1 MEYLLVGTIIDSFSL
16 DGTIKI
22 VSSTDRPEQRFK
34 EGAKL
39 FLFNKLTKEYSEI
52 TVEKSRL
59 SGDLLFVKFE
69 EYNTPEEVKAIKGF
83 EIHTIKDRKDL
94 EVGYYYF
101 SDLVG
106 CKVIDESKNLLGI
119 VSKVEE
125 FPAQLTLRVKRD
137 NGPDFFVPFVKAFIK
152 DVNIEN
158 KEIMINV
165 IGGML

>member
-16 DGTIKI
+16 DGTVKI
-22 VSSTDRPEQRFK
+22 LSSTDRPEQRFK
-34 EGAKL
+34 KRAKL
-39 FLFNKLTKEYSEI
+39 FLFNKHTKEYSDL
-52 TVEKSRL
+52 TVETFRV
-59 SGDLLFVKFE
+59 SGDLVFVKFS
-69 EYNTPEEVKAIKGF
+69 EYNNPEEVKAIKGF

-106 CKVIDESKNLLGI
+106 CKVLDESKNVLGL

-125 FPAQLTLRVKRD
+125 FPAQLTLRVKRESE
-137 NGPDFFVPFVKAFIK
+137 PDFFVPFVKAFIL
-152 DVNIEN
+152 DVNIDK
-158 KEIMINV
+158 KEIIIKV